1 MTGTSEVIAAVVGGN
16 VVAAAV
22 VAAAVVAAAV
32 VAAAEVAAAV
42 VPAAV
47 VDGAVVAAL
56 VVASDDDCIIGHR
69 AHVELSQQGKKLA
82 TADENNENMA

>member
-22 VAAAVVAAAV
+22 VAGAVVAAAV
-32 VAAAEVAAAV
+32 VA
-42 VPAAV
+42 AAV